1 MRLTIGEGVCVQGGG
16 GRAPMEAKLSIKGI
30 NGDVLG
36 ARVSIF
42 LAPLKLH

>member
-1 MRLTIGEGVCVQGGG
+1 MCARWGG